1 MKKTKTKCYLYTRVS
16 TSMQVDGYSLD
27 AQRDKLRKYAEY
39 EDMVV
44 AGEYSDEGFSGK
56 NIQGRHEFQRML
68 QDIQDCKDG
77 VEYVLVFKLSRFGR
91 NAADVLNSLQLMQD
105 FGVNLICVEDGIDSS
120 KDSGKLM
127 ISVLSAVAEIER
139 ENIRTQTMAGREQKA
154 REGKWNGGFAP
165 YGYRLEKGELLIAE
179 DEVDVIRTI
188 FDRYI
193 HTNDGVSGVAKY
205 LNRQGFVKKLRQNG
219 TIPGFSASF
228 VKSII
233 DNPVYMGKIAYG
245 RRRTEKK
252 IGTRNEMHVV
262 EQSEFPVYEGKHE
275 AIISEEDWNLAQEKR
290 KINAYRREKVNDPT
304 HAHILSGILKCPC
317 CGKSL
322 YGNIAKAH
330 SKDKKT
336 RYYYYCKNTVTP
348 TGHECT
354 FRLNIEQME
363 MNRMV
368 ASIIS
373 AMVSDPRFADAIKA
387 KIGSAVDTNDLEKQ
401 LEALQAQ
408 LRQTLGTKARL
419 ERQMDGLDVND
430 PYYDR
435 KISDLQRRYDEQ
447 YGAIDEIEVQID
459 DVQSQIRSIRQE
471 KISGDNIYRL
481 LLAFDQVYEAAS
493 EVERKEFMRA
503 FIERIEL
510 FPEKQPDGNWI
521 RKIIFNFPVPVNGTE
536 VKELPLENETIV
548 DNILLLSQPGM
559 TVGDSFADV
568 LLGRAYPSGKMAA
581 TWAAWNDYAEISE
594 FGNREDTRYREGIYV
609 GYRWFDTVGTKPLFP
624 FGFGLGYT
632 TFMLTVGAVSI
643 TKTVAS
649 ISVTVENTG
658 SFAGKEVVQL
668 YVSLPQGKL
677 DQPKHVLASFV
688 KTEELQPGETQAV
701 TLSFDM
707 ADLLSYDATTCSRI
721 LERGEYILWVGNSSR
736 NTVLAGKIML
746 ERTVTLEKVTPVAG
760 ETDFTDWKPMCGDRT
775 VKECA
780 VLTVDPDD
788 FTEKSFVCPSPD
800 DDAMCIAKKLTD
812 EELCYLCTG
821 EFENEGSKQV
831 IGDSALTVAGAAG
844 ESTGRFR
851 HLGVQSIIMADGPA
865 GLRLARECGRDE
877 NGVFPRTPPTDL
889 RVLELIPEDM
899 KKVLLAT
906 LSGFKKEER
915 SGETYYQNCTAIPVV
930 AFQKE

>member
-290 KINAYRREKVNDPT
+290 KVNAYRREKVNDPT

-322 YGNIAKAH
+322 YGNVAKAH

-354 FRLNIEQME
+354 FRLNIEQTE

-408 LRQTLGTKARL
+408 LRQTLGTKTRL

-536 VKELPLENETIV
+536 VKELPLENETMVESRFAVGQSRAGLIIAHVEGVVGIGIAV
-548 DNILLLSQPGM
+548 DKLLEVLKGLSPAFAGGEADLARIALGGP
-559 TVGDSFADV
+559 VG
-568 LLGRAYPSGKMAA
+568 
-581 TWAAWNDYAEISE
+581 
-594 FGNREDTRYREGIYV
+594 
-609 GYRWFDTVGTKPLFP
+609 
-624 FGFGLGYT
+624 
-632 TFMLTVGAVSI
+632 VGAVDDLGKQADQAHVGNRKVKAAGRKGRNAI
-643 TKTVAS
+643 GHQRFAHGAELVQRGGQLD
-649 ISVTVENTG
+649 VVG
-658 SFAGKEVVQL
+658 SQHVLVVVHGDIAVVDRHGVNAFVIDGVGAGHGVGIEVVQE
-668 YVSLPQGKL
+668 SLAGEVHEVFRLDFLHPGHNVGHVAGGGTGTHGGFEVVGRHGLEIKL
-677 DQPKHVLASFV
+677 HIGVHFLEVGEHLIKGVLGSFLGF
-688 KTEELQPGETQAV
+688 EGQDLDG
-701 TLSFDM
+701 
-707 ADLLSYDATTCSRI
+707 DLLLGGGEGKDHRAHQGNNEQHGNEFFHRSKAPSKVSGLYFMRENPAEAFSHHTTVRASLGRLNI
-721 LERGEYILWVGNSSR
+721 W
-736 NTVLAGKIML
+736 
-746 ERTVTLEKVTPVAG
+746 
-760 ETDFTDWKPMCGDRT
+760 
-775 VKECA
+775 
-780 VLTVDPDD
+780 
-788 FTEKSFVCPSPD
+788 
-800 DDAMCIAKKLTD
+800 
-812 EELCYLCTG
+812 
-821 EFENEGSKQV
+821 SK
-831 IGDSALTVAGAAG
+831 T
-844 ESTGRFR
+844 R
-851 HLGVQSIIMADGPA
+851 
-865 GLRLARECGRDE
+865 
-877 NGVFPRTPPTDL
+877 
-889 RVLELIPEDM
+889 
-899 KKVLLAT
+899 
-906 LSGFKKEER
+906 
-915 SGETYYQNCTAIPVV
+915 
-930 AFQKE
+930 